1 MTFNFSSTKKDI
13 LNKKD
18 KSNIGHIDNYIL
30 ALCKKINSN
39 SNYFTTSSCSGR
51 ITLVVDEDKKSKD
64 VFLFRNH
71 DEVNFNQLKEHIL
84 DSSKKVKKG
93 LIYFKQ
99 EPCFIVISCK
109 SKEKQWSI
117 FNEARNNGWKKSG
130 ILSINK
136 KFLVELM
143 SSERIEFP
151 VIKDGKILV
160 DDEFLKI
167 VLDKANNNLEKG
179 WKKIKDFIK
188 EIDYLK

>member
-18 KSNIGHIDNYIL
+18 KSNIGYIDNYISE
-30 ALCKKINSN
+30 LCEKINSN
-39 SNYFTTSSCSGR
+39 PNYFTTSSCSGR
-51 ITLVVDEDKKSKD
+51 ITLVVDEDKKSKN
-64 VFLFRNH
+64 VFVFRNH
-71 DEVNFNQLKEHIL
+71 DKVNFNQLKEHML
-84 DSSKKVKKG
+84 DSSKKIKKG

-109 SKEKQWSI
+109 SKEKQWYI

-179 WKKIKDFIK
+179 WKKIKDFTK
-188 EIDYLK
+188 KIDYFE